1 MAHPAAAGLPCR
13 CRSLCEPDSLYGVA
27 MLFDAFLPG
36 DLFTPDGQGMQELF
50 RAILMR
56 TNFVPVLRHVI
67 GWRGLKQVSGP
78 VECWTAKVEGF
89 AGVFGISFGGVDT
102 GSGWVRGTFQLHY
115 FPHPDEDLVERC
127 SLQAAA
133 LSQSVAYMPCVRD
146 FMSDPKFAA
155 LFYIADLTLG
165 VDGDKKALTLGLEGL
180 DRLRQVCEA
189 GGSVMRDGR
198 EVVVIEPGGLDSDFP
213 AFATAGG
220 FFDVLAASLTF
231 TLDQPPAALR
241 QAQTPG
247 FEFRRSVS
255 GRVSESAADDI
266 WLRRLTLYYGQ
277 GDFKGSDA
285 LVDSMYDFSR
295 VEHDWAAGLPVPQA
309 FAGRSWW
316 NSHRLQ
322 GAASIDKKAL
332 GVDGRPPLIVLTGF
346 LGSGKT
352 SFLKH
357 FIEYQTQR
365 SRFVAVIQN
374 EIGAVGLD
382 GKLLDYAVTEIDEGC
397 VCCTLSGSLNRA
409 VKGIMSSF
417 DPDYIIV
424 ETTGLANPFNML
436 EEMEELTDLVR
447 FDSILTVVD
456 APNAQRTLAE
466 HPIASDQ
473 LRAADIVMLNKQDLV
488 DADRLEA
495 VINLVKAH
503 NPHAPVFPAVGG
515 ELHPALVLDV
525 DDRPHRAAAGKNHG
539 LHHISHMHEG
549 LWCKSIRLDRPLQ
562 RERFLESVD
571 RLPASVFRAKGVIEF
586 TDSPQALLF
595 QYVGGRYEISLFPE
609 QADPERFLTLI
620 GKGGDPQNAATAIQA
635 LDASRA

>member
-1 MAHPAAAGLPCR
+1 
-13 CRSLCEPDSLYGVA
+13 

-36 DLFTPDGQGMQELF
+36 ELFTPTGQGMQELF

-67 GWRGLKQVSGP
+67 GWRGLKQLPGP
-78 VECWTAKVEGF
+78 KECWTAKIHGF
-89 AGVFGISFGGVDT
+89 DGVFGISFGGVVYDP
-102 GSGWVRGTFQLHY
+102 GWVRGAFLLYY
-115 FPHPDEDLVERC
+115 FPHPDEELVERC

-133 LSQSVAYMPCVRD
+133 LSQSEEYMFRVRD
-146 FMSDPKFAA
+146 FMSDPQFAA
-155 LFYIADLTLG
+155 LFRIAALTLA
-165 VDGDKKALTLGLEGL
+165 VDDDKKALTFGLEGL
-180 DRLRQVCEA
+180 QRLRLVCEA
-189 GGSVMRDGR
+189 GVRVMRDGR
-198 EVVVIEPGGLDSDFP
+198 EVVLIEPGGLDSDFP
-213 AFATAGG
+213 AFVTARC

-231 TLDQPPAALR
+231 TLDQPPVALR
-241 QAQTPG
+241 QTRAPG
-247 FEFRRSVS
+247 CEFRRAAS
-255 GRVSESAADDI
+255 GRVSESVAADNE
-266 WLRRLTLYYGQ
+266 LERLTLYYGQ
-277 GDFKGSDA
+277 GDCKGSDA
-285 LVDSMYDFSR
+285 LADSMRDFSS
-295 VEHDWAAGLPVPQA
+295 VEHEWVAGKPVPQA
-309 FAGRSWW
+309 FAGSPWW
-316 NSHRLQ
+316 NSNRLQ
-322 GAASIDKKAL
+322 GATSIDKKAL

-409 VKGIMSSF
+409 VKGIMSAF

-436 EEMEELTDLVR
+436 EEMTELTDLVR
-447 FDSILTVVD
+447 FDSVLTVID
-456 APNAQRTLAE
+456 APNAQQTLAE
-466 HPIASDQ
+466 HPIAMDQ

-488 DADRLEA
+488 DQERLEA
-495 VINLVKAH
+495 VTETVKAH
-503 NPHAPVFPAVGG
+503 NPNAPVFPAVNG

-525 DDRPHRAAAGKNHG
+525 DDRPPRSFAGKNHG
-539 LHHISHMHEG
+539 LHHVSHMHEG
-549 LWCKSIRLDRPLQ
+549 LWSKSIRLERPLE
-562 RERFLESVD
+562 REKFLETVG

-609 QADPERFLTLI
+609 QSDPDRFVVLI
-620 GKGGDPQNAATAIQA
+620 GKGGDPQSAAAAIQP
-635 LDASRA
+635 LDVPGA